1 MSSATARE
9 LLTRFKCCSRTKAR
23 IEWVRCFGDLFAPF
37 SLRVFKAQKI
47 PCKVGLRCVKN
58 YKFSME
64 SVDLKQININSII
77 TLPKLV
83 CIIIYKLK
91 NTNYKI
97 EISSSV
103 LKATDCELKTVTHS
117 NSQFMSSNS
126 HFASSK
132 SRGKV

>member
-1 MSSATARE
+1 
-9 LLTRFKCCSRTKAR
+9 
-23 IEWVRCFGDLFAPF
+23 
-37 SLRVFKAQKI
+37 
-47 PCKVGLRCVKN
+47 
-58 YKFSME
+58 ME

-103 LKATDCELKTVTHS
+103 LKATECELKTVTHS
-117 NSQFMSSNS
+117 NSQLWVQTHALQVQSYEI
-126 HFASSK
+126 K
-132 SRGKV
+132 SELELVWFRTSRKKSQF